1 MKIKEISFCKSC
13 LQIIKYYLTIL
24 NITKNLCM
32 ILVFFIKIIHMNFKN
47 YKYIINYLT

>member
-13 LQIIKYYLTIL
+13 LQIIKYYLPIL

-32 ILVFFIKIIHMNFKN
+32 ILVFIKIIHMNFKN

>member
-13 LQIIKYYLTIL
+13 L